1 VRALTHISASPLAM
15 LVVAVATAV
24 PAALPSAAWANG
36 CSPGGNAVCPL
47 GETGTGL
54 RANTVV
60 PATQATPLAISGML
74 SSLVSGSSSGV
85 QRTGLLM
92 DGETG
97 QAAAAGS
104 TRWNAWGALGQNQI
118 GYSFQPLRSSGK
130 INLAMGG
137 VDYTFGNNVILGV
150 AYTGDRT
157 RVDTQFNNGS
167 LGGNGYS
174 VAPYIAVPFGRNWVF
189 DASIG
194 WGRNKISQ
202 VDNGTAGFS
211 LTGNTTDARFFSSL
225 AVSYAAQ
232 VGKLL
237 WTGKGAYLF
246 SEDKLS
252 QFTQSNNVLV
262 PSTTT
267 RVAQLR
273 LGGQL
278 AYDAGG
284 IVPFAGLTYI
294 YDTQAPTQPVFG
306 GFTPANDRDAWQV
319 ALGVNF
325 YSRGP
330 LSGGVQYSQDT
341 SRKEVKNNLLM
352 ANIAYRF

>member
-1 VRALTHISASPLAM
+1 MRALFRIANLFAI
-15 LVVAVATAV
+15 AATIT
-24 PAALPSAAWANG
+24 LPSLAWANG
-36 CSPGGNAVCPL
+36 CSPGGNAPCPL
-47 GETGTGL
+47 GESGTGL
-54 RANTVV
+54 RATTVV
-60 PATQATPLAISGML
+60 PANQATPLAISAML
-74 SSLVSGSSSGV
+74 SNLASSRAFGA
-85 QRTGLLM
+85 QRTSFLL
-92 DGETG
+92 DGESG

-130 INLAMGG
+130 VNLVMGG

-150 AYTGDRT
+150 AYTDDRT
-157 RVDTQFNNGS
+157 RIDTQFNNGS

-174 VAPYIAVPFGRNWVF
+174 IAPYIAVPFARNWVF
-189 DASIG
+189 DASMG

-211 LTGNTTDARFFSSL
+211 LTGNTTDARFFSSVAL
-225 AVSYAAQ
+225 SYAAQ
-232 VGKLL
+232 VGKMQ
-237 WTGKGAYLF
+237 WTGKGMYLF
-246 SEDKLS
+246 SEDKLN

-278 AYDAGG
+278 SYDAGG
-284 IVPFAGLTYI
+284 IVPYAGLTYI

-306 GFTPANDRDAWQV
+306 GVTPANDRDAWQV

-330 LSGGVQYSQDT
+330 LSGSVQYSQDT
-341 SRKEVKNNLLM
+341 NRKEVKNNMLM